1 MNFVIRRF
9 HWERHGR
16 ARMGLVDRSIPKSW
30 RSSSYFFSTCLS
42 RKRFYDMF
50 VASLESIGRRNDGFS
65 DKELQE
71 KKSIF
76 RTSKPR
82 GVVYIINRCYEAV
95 RRIEQR

>member
-1 MNFVIRRF
+1 
-9 HWERHGR
+9 
-16 ARMGLVDRSIPKSW
+16 
-30 RSSSYFFSTCLS
+30 
-42 RKRFYDMF
+42 MF
-50 VASLESIGRRNDGFS
+50 AASLESIGKRNDGFS